1 MARPYSVVIIR
12 FNPLL
17 EWVYLDS
24 TIGDEDRQ
32 RNFETYAE
40 KIRPCGIR
48 HY

>member
-32 RNFETYAE
+32 RE
-40 KIRPCGIR
+40 KIGLCGIR

>member
-1 MARPYSVVIIR
+1 MATPYSVVIIR
-12 FNPLL
+12 FNSLL

-32 RNFETYAE
+32 GNFQTYAE
-40 KIRPCGIR
+40 KIGPCGIR